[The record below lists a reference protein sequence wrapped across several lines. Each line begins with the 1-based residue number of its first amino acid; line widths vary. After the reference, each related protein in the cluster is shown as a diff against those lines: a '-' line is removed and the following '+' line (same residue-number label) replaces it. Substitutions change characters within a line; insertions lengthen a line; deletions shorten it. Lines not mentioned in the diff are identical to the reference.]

1 MIKKALCP
9 VLCVARVQK
18 SKQNKKKGRRY
29 KESLFCV
36 AKEGKYLH
44 SKRGGCSMK
53 LVKRAVVKSG
63 VWDTLIW
70 Q

>member
-1 MIKKALCP
+1 MLAFRNQNDRDDDKGCFLSQKK
-9 VLCVARVQK
+9 Q
-18 SKQNKKKGRRY
+18 
-29 KESLFCV
+29 
-36 AKEGKYLH
+36 KYLH